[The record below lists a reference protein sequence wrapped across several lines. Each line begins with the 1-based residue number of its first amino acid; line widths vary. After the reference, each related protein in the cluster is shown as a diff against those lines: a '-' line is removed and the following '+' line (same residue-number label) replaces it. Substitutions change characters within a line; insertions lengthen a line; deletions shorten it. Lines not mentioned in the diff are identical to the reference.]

1 MDSLIDPS
9 CALLEALVMFFQFI
23 GISALC
29 LSRLLPGTRW
39 AWRGK
44 RAFVVALVGL
54 AVAGAMVGRHDSHF
68 AQFAGLTMTA
78 LLIGMIAGPGPIEM
92 IASNGQP
99 GRVESAI
106 LG

>member
-9 CALLEALVMFFQFI
+9 CEVLEALIMLFQVI
-23 GISALC
+23 GIGSLC

-39 AWRGK
+39 AWRG
-44 RAFVVALVGL
+44 RRVFVVALVGL
-54 AVAGAMVGRHDSHF
+54 AFAGAMVGRHDSHF

-92 IASNGQP
+92 IASNGRDARP
-99 GRVESAI
+99 EPAVIG
-106 LG
+106 